1 MSRRVGRDIGGQDD
15 ERNEEVDL
23 EGELDEEET
32 RLKRREER
40 FKAQVEK
47 IISSLKQREEKIEF
61 PAERMAEIR
70 EWIHEKNPVLHA
82 ENYFAKQIKGMII
95 FKRLIALSTIST
107 INPLNTLV
115 IGDPSCLVADERVA
129 LADGRIMKIGK
140 MGERHLQRIDYDL
153 YLGKGLTMGRAV
165 RFHKYENQPVIG
177 IVTESGKSL
186 KGTPN
191 QPVLIEGKENDRP
204 TYLWK
209 RLDQLKVGDK
219 VRGYDEDSLSH
230 ARVKGQLS
238 ERIVSIRNLER
249 QTVYDIEA
257 PPEHRFVANGI
268 ICHNTGKSE
277 IGLAYQEVTPRTGY
291 AWGSKL
297 TQAGM
302 TMCTLGRKISLG
314 MLPRCHMGHVM
325 IDEFNRIPPEDT
337 GAVLA
342 CYTPDT
348 HVLTPHG
355 LRLIKELK
363 VGDLVLSLNM
373 RGFMEAKPVTKAFSY
388 KYMGKLIN
396 FHSEKYSMRVTPN
409 HRMLVRFADYL
420 LFVRADWLASQ
431 DCERARIAI
440 TAKWEGV
447 YKERIN
453 PTGFPKPLRTKD
465 ILEFAG
471 WYITDGSL
479 ALRRGYPNT
488 GWIRISEPI
497 RGKYRHELVK
507 LLDRLKWGYK
517 EYDDYVYISCSRPLV
532 ELCKQMGVGCANKH
546 IPEWM
551 LQFSPK
557 LLSYLY
563 KGLMMGDGN
572 GIPKSNMF
580 GILYTSSKPLVEDSL
595 ELGLKMGAS
604 VSYTHRPFS
613 EGMLMKEKRKIKA
626 YLAPFYVNFTW
637 KHNRGACD
645 RRRNISQ
652 EKYKGK
658 VVCVEV
664 QDNHNLLVVHNGKVA
679 FSGNSMQHGFFGV
692 EKAWLKVERVP
703 ARAPI
708 TAMANPF
715 PEYFKGVSVEQ
726 IRRQIPIQSGAL
738 LTRFHFILIILR
750 PTVEEFEEITDHQI
764 RAKRMGT
771 PKCSF
776 DDRERILW
784 RDFVEYQRRR
794 TIYAWAHPQKFQKM
808 IKAFVS
814 ECYRQDFKLK
824 RLAIPISPRMTE
836 GMIATCENIAKA
848 QMRTIVT
855 NADVA
860 RSVKLLAYALEPS
873 GLDVALA
880 FKKVKDA
887 TGVDLS

>member
-1 MSRRVGRDIGGQDD
+1 MSSRRVNRENID
-15 ERNEEVDL
+15 ESGAEENL
-23 EGELDEEET
+23 EEELDEEET

-61 PAERMAEIR
+61 PEERMAQIR

-115 IGDPSCLVADERVA
+115 IGDPS
-129 LADGRIMKIGK
+129 
-140 MGERHLQRIDYDL
+140 
-153 YLGKGLTMGRAV
+153 
-165 RFHKYENQPVIG
+165 
-177 IVTESGKSL
+177 
-186 KGTPN
+186 
-191 QPVLIEGKENDRP
+191 
-204 TYLWK
+204 
-209 RLDQLKVGDK
+209 
-219 VRGYDEDSLSH
+219 
-230 ARVKGQLS
+230 
-238 ERIVSIRNLER
+238 
-249 QTVYDIEA
+249 
-257 PPEHRFVANGI
+257 
-268 ICHNTGKSE
+268 TGKSE

-342 CYTPDT
+342 
-348 HVLTPHG
+348 
-355 LRLIKELK
+355 
-363 VGDLVLSLNM
+363 
-373 RGFMEAKPVTKAFSY
+373 
-388 KYMGKLIN
+388 
-396 FHSEKYSMRVTPN
+396 
-409 HRMLVRFADYL
+409 
-420 LFVRADWLASQ
+420 
-431 DCERARIAI
+431 
-440 TAKWEGV
+440 
-447 YKERIN
+447 
-453 PTGFPKPLRTKD
+453 
-465 ILEFAG
+465 
-471 WYITDGSL
+471 
-479 ALRRGYPNT
+479 
-488 GWIRISEPI
+488 
-497 RGKYRHELVK
+497 
-507 LLDRLKWGYK
+507 
-517 EYDDYVYISCSRPLV
+517 
-532 ELCKQMGVGCANKH
+532 
-546 IPEWM
+546 
-551 LQFSPK
+551 
-557 LLSYLY
+557 
-563 KGLMMGDGN
+563 
-572 GIPKSNMF
+572 
-580 GILYTSSKPLVEDSL
+580 
-595 ELGLKMGAS
+595 
-604 VSYTHRPFS
+604 
-613 EGMLMKEKRKIKA
+613 
-626 YLAPFYVNFTW
+626 
-637 KHNRGACD
+637 
-645 RRRNISQ
+645 
-652 EKYKGK
+652 
-658 VVCVEV
+658 
-664 QDNHNLLVVHNGKVA
+664 
-679 FSGNSMQHGFFGV
+679 SMQHGFFGV

-794 TIYAWAHPQKFQKM
+794 SIYAWAHPQKFQRM
-808 IKAFVS
+808 IKSFVS

-836 GMIATCENIAKA
+836 GMIATCENVAKA

-855 NADVA
+855 NADVS